1 MQKIF
6 FGMVNLR
13 VLVFLNADCK
23 TANKRLFER
32 LISVPDG
39 LSIDYS
45 GLVSSLRFLFG
56 SQSIVVFEV
65 L

>member
-1 MQKIF
+1 MQKNFIS
-6 FGMVNLR
+6 MVNLR
-13 VLVFLNADCK
+13 VLVFLNAESK
-23 TANKRLFER
+23 SANKRLFER